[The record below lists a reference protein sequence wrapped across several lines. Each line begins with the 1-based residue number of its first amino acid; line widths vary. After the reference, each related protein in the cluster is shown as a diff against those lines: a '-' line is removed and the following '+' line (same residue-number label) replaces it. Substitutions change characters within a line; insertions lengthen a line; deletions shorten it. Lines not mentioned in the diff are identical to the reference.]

1 MNAKACRM
9 GAYEAL
15 PLLSGYL
22 PVALSFGLIAT
33 QAGFS
38 PLEATAL
45 SLFIYAGASQF
56 LFVGMIAGDAPL
68 WLTVFMTLLIN
79 ARHLVYSITLAPWV
93 SESRRWPW
101 LMHGLTDQVF
111 ALAHYRLPLLS
122 EHDRMSWFSSTALVA
137 WVGWAGGTLLGSL
150 AGEKLIMQWPLLADA
165 MYFAL
170 PALFLV
176 LLAPRCTSLRWMMAL
191 LVSVLSALLLS
202 LHDMTNVAVPLAA
215 ALGALCFYLLPEST
229 VRTSS

>member
-9 GAYEAL
+9 GACEGL

-22 PVALSFGLIAT
+22 PVALSFGLIAS

-38 PLEATAL
+38 SWEATAL

-56 LFVGMIAGDAPL
+56 LFVGMVAGGAPL
-68 WLTVFMTLLIN
+68 WLTVVMTLLIN

-111 ALAHYRLPLLS
+111 ALAHYRLPLLD
-122 EHDRMSWFSSTALVA
+122 ENDRISWFSGTAVVA
-137 WVGWAGGTLLGSL
+137 WISWAGGTLLGSL
-150 AGEKLIMQWPLLADA
+150 AGEQLIQQWPLLANA
-165 MYFAL
+165 MTFAL

-176 LLAPRCTSLRWMMAL
+176 LLAPRCTSMRWLIAL
-191 LVSVLSALLLS
+191 LASVLSALMLS
-202 LHDMTNVAVPLAA
+202 LHDMTNVAIPLAA

-229 VRTSS
+229 ARTR